1 MYLGRLRSVMT
12 VSRRSARQEATCDT
26 RSKRRSWRAS
36 PPPPSP
42 RRSPRRA
49 ARARRAARPND
60 AKVLNRIEKQLKT
73 LNATTAAQ
81 WKRLNA
87 EVASLHSDVGRDS
100 SAGSRGQLGELRSA
114 LSGLQRSLDAIA
126 GNTAFEDVN

>member
-1 MYLGRLRSVMT
+1 MRHKVQTALVACVTAAAIAAAVTQASGP
-12 VSRRSARQEATCDT
+12 SAQ
-26 RSKRRSWRAS
+26 SS
-36 PPPPSP
+36 
-42 RRSPRRA
+42 
-49 ARARRAARPND
+49 ARPNG